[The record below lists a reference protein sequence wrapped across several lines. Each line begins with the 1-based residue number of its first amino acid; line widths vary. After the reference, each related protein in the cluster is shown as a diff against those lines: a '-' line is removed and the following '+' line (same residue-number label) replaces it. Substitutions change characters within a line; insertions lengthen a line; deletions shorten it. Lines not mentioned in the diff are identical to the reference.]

1 MKHTKLLVIGF
12 WSNLLVL
19 PAVADDSGSTAFE
32 NSVGSAA
39 GNQTQE
45 DAGTMPKGANGG
57 ASEAATTKGTG
68 KAAPKRMG
76 TGSGHLLRYIYD
88 QDKKGNMKIEGLT
101 DTAPPP

>member
-1 MKHTKLLVIGF
+1 MKHAKLLVIGY
-12 WSNLLVL
+12 WSSLLAL
-19 PAVADDSGSTAFE
+19 SAVADDSGNTAFE
-32 NSVGSAA
+32 NAADAAA
-39 GNQTQE
+39 GHQTQE
-45 DAGTMPKGANGG
+45 NAGTMSNGADGG
-57 ASEAATTKGTG
+57 APKAATTKGKG